1 MANSLYRTL
10 SVTHCH
16 LPLKQATQ
24 CALYTAMITFIVQFC
39 DVFCLCHQCFFMSQ
53 NVSHKRDFKQPR
65 HDLYTSSS
73 RLSVEYLGLPSFA
86 NCTVPSLSVN
96 LSLQIREGQRV
107 GAFYVWLSRG
117 AGVQGCGGPS
127 HAITGCFRF

>member
-1 MANSLYRTL
+1 
-10 SVTHCH
+10 
-16 LPLKQATQ
+16 
-24 CALYTAMITFIVQFC
+24 
-39 DVFCLCHQCFFMSQ
+39 MSQ

-73 RLSVEYLGLPSFA
+73 HLSVEYLVSPVLLI
-86 NCTVPSLSVN
+86 CTVPSLSVN

-117 AGVQGCGGPS
+117 AGVQGCRGAAAHLMPS
-127 HAITGCFRF
+127 RAAFDFNPFDSGWQQVIPFCSFNLHTLNSY